1 MQRLTERIISYSDV
15 IEIKKVG
22 NRRCK
27 AICDEVDCKVCP
39 VNDAFKKLAEYEDL
53 EEQGLLLKLPCK
65 VGDRLYIANPLYF
78 QPDER
83 VLTGVC
89 KIHLFQDFMGWCIGV
104 ELENEVVN
112 SLRVY
117 EFADV
122 GKTVFFT
129 REEVEARLKEFGV

>member
-1 MQRLTERIISYSDV
+1 MQRLTQKDLNYCEV
-15 IEIKKVG
+15 TA
-22 NRRCK
+22 CK
-27 AICDEVDCKVCP
+27 AEICKE
-39 VNDAFKKLAEYEDL
+39 NDKCYEYKLYAKLKEYEDL
-53 EEQGLLLKLPCK
+53 EEQGLLLRLPCK

-78 QPDER
+78 RPDER

-117 EFADV
+117 EFAAV
-122 GKTVFFT
+122 GKMVFFA
-129 REEVEARLKEFGV
+129 REEAEAKLKELESE